1 MQQLKT
7 RLSDDNKINNTN
19 PFIYINVMGT
29 IEKILNILKMKNEPQ
44 SYSVKFY
51 AEMKL
56 DDGRVVATEDEQFM
70 IGSKVFAVSDDGN
83 AEALEAGNYTMENGN
98 KLTVGENSEIL
109 DLGEEKE
116 AEDVEEASVEEELS
130 EESTEEELA
139 EDDEADVEDWA
150 GMEKR
155 IKNLEDAVADLKA
168 DKVEASAE
176 LSEEDEE
183 EEKTEMSKEVMGELI
198 TQIEELKGKIV
209 ELSGEPA
216 DEGITYSPEGS
227 NVNTTIDLAKLSST
241 ARAAYYINNK

>member
-1 MQQLKT
+1 
-7 RLSDDNKINNTN
+7 
-19 PFIYINVMGT
+19 MGT
-29 IEKILNILKMKNEPQ
+29 LEKILNILKMKNEPK

-70 IGSKVFAVSDDGN
+70 IGSKVFAISDDGN
-83 AEALEAGNYTMENGN
+83 AEALSAGSYTMENGN
-98 KLTVGENSEIL
+98 KLTIGDSSEIL

-116 AEDVEEASVEEELS
+116 AEDVEASEEELS
-130 EESTEEELA
+130 EEVESAEEELA

-176 LSEEDEE
+176 LSEEVEE
-183 EEKTEMSKEVMGELI
+183 EEKTEMSNEVMGELM

-209 ELSGEPA
+209 ELSGQPA

-227 NVNTTIDLAKLSST
+227 NVNTTIDLKGLSIDERT
-241 ARAAYYINNK
+241 AYYINNK

>member
-1 MQQLKT
+1 
-7 RLSDDNKINNTN
+7 
-19 PFIYINVMGT
+19 MGT
-29 IEKILNILKMKNEPQ
+29 IEKILNILKMKNEPK

-56 DDGRVVATEDEQFM
+56 DDGRVVATEDDQFM

-116 AEDVEEASVEEELS
+116 AEDVEASEEEMS
-130 EESTEEELA
+130 EETEVKEELA
-139 EDDEADVEDWA
+139 EDDEAAVDDWA

-176 LSEEDEE
+176 LSEEVEE
-183 EEKTEMSKEVMGELI
+183 EEKTEMSKEVMGELM

-209 ELSGEPA
+209 ELSGQPA

-227 NVNTTIDLAKLSST
+227 NVNTTVDLAKLSPMERT
-241 ARAAYYINNK
+241 AYYINNK